1 MSEFA
6 GNFTKMCLT
15 FYYYGGRAKKI
26 MLKPIVD
33 RNAPWKQRFRET
45 VIAGAQIAGAKPDQ
59 GLVTSTQSGQYQLFA
74 WNVSSNSLLQL
85 TFNPDGTVFG
95 LLSPDGRYVYYL
107 EDKNGNEMGH
117 FVRIPWI
124 GGEPEDIT
132 PDLPPYSA
140 FGLSMSRTGNI
151 LGGTFADDNGFHT
164 RVMTI
169 GTRDIIGPI
178 RELHHSRKMMF
189 GPTLSYDGQIG
200 VVTST
205 DRSAFQHNGLISFNT
220 TTGKALGELW
230 HDGSSIMAFGF
241 SPLPGDFRL
250 LATATKTGYN
260 RPFIW
265 NPVSG
270 ETTELHLPDISGD
283 VSVMDWSPDGK
294 RILLARTHQAKQNL
308 LIYELTTGKRIE
320 LKHPG
325 GFYGMG
331 MTFAPT
337 AHLMNG
343 EILAGWQDAA
353 NPPQLIALDSLTGRK
368 KRTVLPADPVPPGR
382 PWKNI
387 TFKST
392 DGQIIQGWLGLPQ
405 GKGPFPTILHTHG
418 GPETAT
424 VEYFM
429 PNSQAWLDHG
439 FAWLAIN
446 YRGSTG
452 FGRQF
457 REKIWGDIGH
467 WEVED
472 MVAARQWL
480 VEQDIAI
487 PEQVF
492 LTGWSYGGYLTLLAL
507 GKFPDLW
514 AGGLAGT
521 ATVDWAMEY
530 EDLSYGMRGYS
541 VALMGGTPQEKP
553 ELYAAASPMRYI
565 EKVKAPVLIIQ
576 GLNDTRTP
584 PRPVMVYEAKLK
596 ELGKKIEVHWFQEG
610 HLGGGT
616 EQDIEHMEIMLRF
629 AYRVL
634 GESTFTPHIDN

>member
-1 MSEFA
+1 
-6 GNFTKMCLT
+6 
-15 FYYYGGRAKKI
+15 
-26 MLKPIVD
+26 MLKRI
-33 RNAPWKQRFRET
+33 NADQNASWKQRFRAT
-45 VIAGAQIAGAKPDQ
+45 VIAGAQLASAKPDR
-59 GLVTSTQSGQYQLFA
+59 GLVTSTQSGQYQLHA
-74 WNVSSNSLLQL
+74 WDTPSNSLRQL
-85 TFNPDGTVFG
+85 TFSPQGTVFG
-95 LLSPDGRYVYYL
+95 LISPDGRSVYYL
-107 EDKNGNEMGH
+107 EDQGGNEMGH
-117 FVRIPWI
+117 FVRIPWS
-124 GGEPEDIT
+124 GGRPEDIT

-140 FGLSMSRTGNI
+140 FGLSMSRAGNI
-151 LGGTFADDNGFHT
+151 IGGTFADDRGFHT

-169 GTRDIIGPI
+169 GPGDIIGPP

-189 GPTLSYDGQIG
+189 GPNLSYDGEIG

-205 DRSAFQHNGLISFNT
+205 DRTTFQHHGLIAFNT
-220 TTGKALGELW
+220 ATGQTLGELW
-230 HDGSSIMAFGF
+230 DGSSSVGAFGF

-250 LATATKTGYN
+250 LATGTKTGDN

-265 NPVSG
+265 DLVSG
-270 ETTELHLPDISGD
+270 ETTELHLPVLSGD

-294 RILLARTHQAKQNL
+294 RILLARTHEARQNL
-308 LIYELTTGKRIE
+308 AVYELATHELTE

-337 AHLMNG
+337 AHLVNG
-343 EILAGWQDAA
+343 EILAVWQDVA
-353 NPPQLIALDSLTGRK
+353 NPPQLIALDSRTGHRI
-368 KRTVLPADPVPPGR
+368 RTVLPAGEVPPGH
-382 PWKNI
+382 PWKPVR
-387 TFKST
+387 FQSA
-392 DGQIIQGWLGLPQ
+392 DGAIIQGWLGVPK

-429 PNSQAWLDHG
+429 PNSQAWIDHG

-480 VEQDIAI
+480 VEEGIAI
-487 PEQVF
+487 PERVF

-507 GKFPDLW
+507 GKYPDLW

-553 ELYAAASPMRYI
+553 ELYAAASPMSYI

-584 PRPVMVYEAKLK
+584 PRPVMVYAARMK
-596 ELGKKIEVHWFQEG
+596 ELGKAIEVHWFEEG
-610 HLGGGT
+610 HLGGGV
-616 EQDIEHMEIMLRF
+616 EQDIEQMEIMLRF
-629 AYRVL
+629 VL
-634 GESTFTPHIDN
+634 KTPWH